1 MGQEKSKP
9 QATALIKFCFL
20 SPSIIMIFFC
30 LASEQAPYGTRGK
43 GGGGGLG
50 ARDAPTLTVPQRDC
64 HQAKF

>member
-43 GGGGGLG
+43 GGGGRSRG
-50 ARDAPTLTVPQRDC
+50 
-64 HQAKF
+64 